1 MYPKFCGEDTLA
13 IIPVQLQGNPPGAD
27 VTGRLQRGNSSLR
40 AAFHRHFPHRP
51 QIGPLTRGTRQY
63 TLPHQINREVNI
75 ITFLVILALNLGNYP
90 RIWPSTILIY
100 G

>member
-1 MYPKFCGEDTLA
+1 MPYELA
-13 IIPVQLQGNPPGAD
+13 RVIDIAAPQSGLLTD
-27 VTGRLQRGNSSLR
+27 VSLR